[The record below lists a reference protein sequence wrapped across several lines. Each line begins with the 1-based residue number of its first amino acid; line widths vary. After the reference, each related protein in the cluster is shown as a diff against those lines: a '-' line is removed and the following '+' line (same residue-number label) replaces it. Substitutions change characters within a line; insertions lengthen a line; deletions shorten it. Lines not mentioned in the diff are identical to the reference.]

1 MLSVDS
7 IISKKKIDGYQEID
21 AIKDLKLYQSQDIMP
36 IAYATNKLY
45 SQNQFHQL
53 QYPYTLDIL
62 YNHAIVKNGNST
74 DQSQFIKEDMGL
86 KSSYRLQ

>member
-1 MLSVDS
+1 
-7 IISKKKIDGYQEID
+7 
-21 AIKDLKLYQSQDIMP
+21 MP

-74 DQSQFIKEDMGL
+74 EQSQFIKEDMGL
-86 KSSYRLQ
+86 KSSYQIQQKKNKKNHSFSSKKD

>member
-36 IAYATNKLY
+36 IAM
-45 SQNQFHQL
+45 QQ
-53 QYPYTLDIL
+53 
-62 YNHAIVKNGNST
+62 
-74 DQSQFIKEDMGL
+74 
-86 KSSYRLQ
+86 

>member
-1 MLSVDS
+1 
-7 IISKKKIDGYQEID
+7 
-21 AIKDLKLYQSQDIMP
+21 MP

-62 YNHAIVKNGNST
+62 YKNAIVKNGNST

-86 KSSYRLQ
+86 KSS

>member
-1 MLSVDS
+1 
-7 IISKKKIDGYQEID
+7 
-21 AIKDLKLYQSQDIMP
+21 MP

-45 SQNQFHQL
+45 NQNQFHQL

-86 KSSYRLQ
+86 KSSYQIQQNKNKKITFSLQRKTKNQIIVIEGDIKN